1 MPRRAQLALALVL
14 LLVLAPLAGAT
25 CGIQCLA
32 PTPRATSPAIMQ
44 HACKSVIACCHSGTA
59 AICGATQASDNSAA
73 LLPAE
78 TNTPAAPALATG
90 AGESLTAISRS
101 LATQRIDSS
110 PPGEL
115 GTASAIPIRV

>member
-32 PTPRATSPAIMQ
+32 PAPRATSPAITR
-44 HACKSVIACCHSGTA
+44 HACKNVVACCHSGA
-59 AICGATQASDNSAA
+59 HAICGATQASDSNAA
-73 LLPAE
+73 LLSAE
-78 TNTPAAPALATG
+78 TNAPAVPALATG
-90 AGESLTAISRS
+90 AGEPATAISRS
-101 LATQRIDSS
+101 LATQKIDSS

-115 GTASAIPIRV
+115 ATASPIPIRV